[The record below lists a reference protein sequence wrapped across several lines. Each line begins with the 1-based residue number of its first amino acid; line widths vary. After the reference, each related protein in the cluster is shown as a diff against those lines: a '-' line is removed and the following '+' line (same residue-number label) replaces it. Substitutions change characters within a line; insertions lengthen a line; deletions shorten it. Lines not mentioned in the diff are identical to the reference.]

1 MRAVVETKDLSR
13 RFGKDWAVRDL
24 ALTVPTGSVF
34 GLLGPN
40 GAGKTTT
47 IKMLIGLIRP
57 STGQAWVFGKE
68 SSRLGPKE
76 LARIGYVTEN
86 QKLPEWMTV
95 QELIDFCQPMY
106 PTWDR
111 DLCHH
116 LIQRFD
122 LPLTGKLK
130 TSSRVTRI
138 KAMLLTSLAYRPE
151 LVVLDELFSGLDAA
165 VRDELIRGLQELSG
179 RHEWTILISSHDID
193 EVEPLVDWVGIIDR
207 GTLRL
212 TESTAS
218 LQRRYRRLELTLGPG
233 QNLQGPIPDSW
244 LVRESTGR
252 VVRVADSNFD
262 EESARQRIQQVV
274 PGTEETKISQMSL
287 RAIYSAVAQTWG
299 SEFKDQP

>member
-1 MRAVVETKDLSR
+1 MKAVVETNGLSR

-34 GLLGPN
+34 ALLGPN

-47 IKMLIGLIRP
+47 IKMLMGLIRP
-57 STGQAWVFGKE
+57 SRGQAWVFGKE
-68 SSRLGPKE
+68 SNRLGPKE
-76 LARIGYVTEN
+76 LARIGYVSEN

-95 QELIDFCQPMY
+95 QDLIDFCQPMY

-130 TSSRVTRI
+130 TSSRITRI

-151 LVVLDELFSGLDAA
+151 LVVLDEPFSGLDTG
-165 VRDELIRGLQELSG
+165 VRDEFIRGLLELSG
-179 RHEWTILISSHDID
+179 RHEWTLLISSHDID
-193 EVEPLVDWVGIIDR
+193 EVEPLVDWIGIIDR

-212 TESTAS
+212 TESTSS
-218 LQRRYRRLELTLGPG
+218 LRRRYRRLELTLGSRHEP
-233 QNLQGPIPDSW
+233 LGPIPPPW
-244 LVRESTGR
+244 LVRESTGQ
-252 VVRVADSNFD
+252 VVRVVDSNFD

-274 PGTEETKISQMSL
+274 PGAEETKISQMSL
-287 RAIYSAVAQTWG
+287 REIYSEVAQTWR
-299 SEFKDQP
+299 SEVKQQP